1 MSKTIEQR
9 YKKLTDVEHVLLRP
23 GMYVGNINPNNE
35 ISFIYNTETGK
46 MEKRSITYSPAFLKM
61 FDEIISNSVD
71 ESKRKGSKLDEIRV
85 EIGDDGWIS
94 VWDNGGIPVEIN
106 KDHNQYVPEMIFSE
120 LKAGSNFDDEEQQTL
135 TGQNGVGASLV
146 NIFSKEFIVETC
158 DGKNKFKQ
166 IFQNNLTSRST
177 PKISPSEKNFTK
189 ISYFPDY
196 ERLQTKLDEDTKLK
210 LIKRVVDIAGT
221 NPELKVKLNGDTIK
235 LKDFEDY
242 VKLYTDDFIYEE
254 NEHWKVAVGRATD
267 GFENVSFVNS
277 THTKDGAHIEY
288 VMNQIVSEVRD
299 YIEKKHKIEIK
310 PSNVKSH
317 FFLYLDCKIVNPRY
331 ASQTKEYL
339 ITDPRDFK
347 TEYKASDKF
356 IKKIIKSK
364 IIEDILIWI
373 AGEEEK
379 QRQREL
385 KKMSKEVDKKNLK
398 KIIKLS
404 DATSENRSECM
415 LFLVEGDSAAGN
427 PKDVRN
433 PKTMAV
439 FPLRGKPINVRG
451 ASVSDL
457 KENEEFKNLMSII
470 GLQIGEKVES
480 ISQIRYGKIVI
491 LTDND
496 LDGFS
501 ITGQLINM
509 FYTFWPE
516 LFELGIM
523 YRFVTPYVKVF
534 LKDETLCFF
543 TDKDFKKWCSDNKD
557 LKYTIKHYKGLGT
570 STPEDFEIYFQNMEK
585 NHLIKL
591 VPDKNCAETV
601 DLAFN
606 KKRADDRKDWL
617 SIR

>member
-1 MSKTIEQR
+1 MSKSIEQR

-35 ISFIYNTETGK
+35 ISFIYNTQTGK
-46 MEKRSITYSPAFLKM
+46 MEKRSLTYSPAFLKM

-106 KDHNQYVPEMIFSE
+106 KDHDQYVPEMIFSE

-166 IFQNNLTSRST
+166 IFQNNLTSRSI
-177 PKISPSEKNFTK
+177 PKVSPSEKSFTK
-189 ISYFPDY
+189 ISYYPDY

-210 LIKRVVDIAGT
+210 LVKRVVDIAGT
-221 NPELKVKLNGDTIK
+221 NPNLKVKLNGETIK

-242 VKLYTDDFIYEE
+242 VKLYTEEFIYEE
-254 NEHWKVAVGRATD
+254 NDNWKVAVGRATD

-277 THTKDGAHIEY
+277 THTKDGAHIDY

-339 ITDPRDFK
+339 ITDPKDFK
-347 TEYKASDKF
+347 TEYKVTDKF

-480 ISQIRYGKIVI
+480 VSQIRYGKIVI

-516 LFELGIM
+516 LFQLGIM

-570 STPEDFEIYFQNMEK
+570 STPEDFEIYFKNMEK

-591 VPDKNCAETV
+591 VPDKNCSETV

>member
-1 MSKTIEQR
+1 MSKSIEQR

-35 ISFIYNTETGK
+35 ISFIYNTDTGK

-71 ESKRKGSKLDEIRV
+71 ESKRKGSNLDEIRV

-177 PKISPSEKNFTK
+177 PKISQSEKNFTK
-189 ISYFPDY
+189 ISYYPDY

-221 NPELKVKLNGDTIK
+221 NPNLKVKLNGETIK

-254 NEHWKVAVGRATD
+254 NDNWKVAVGRATD

-277 THTKDGAHIEY
+277 THTKDGAHIDY

-299 YIEKKHKIEIK
+299 YIEKKHKIDIK

-339 ITDPRDFK
+339 ITDPKDFK
-347 TEYKASDKF
+347 TEYKVSDKF

-585 NHLIKL
+585 NHLIRL

>member
-1 MSKTIEQR
+1 MSKSIEQR

-35 ISFIYNTETGK
+35 ISFIYNTDTGK

-71 ESKRKGSKLDEIRV
+71 ESKRKGSNLDEIRV

-177 PKISPSEKNFTK
+177 PKISQSEKNFTK
-189 ISYFPDY
+189 ISYYPDY

-221 NPELKVKLNGDTIK
+221 NPNLKVKLNGETIK

-242 VKLYTDDFIYEE
+242 VRLYTDDFIYEE
-254 NEHWKVAVGRATD
+254 NDNWKVAVGRATD

-277 THTKDGAHIEY
+277 THTKDGAHIDY

-299 YIEKKHKIEIK
+299 YIEKKHKIDIK
-310 PSNVKSH
+310 PSNVRSH

-339 ITDPRDFK
+339 ITDPKDFK
-347 TEYKASDKF
+347 TEYKVSDKF

-585 NHLIKL
+585 NHLIRL